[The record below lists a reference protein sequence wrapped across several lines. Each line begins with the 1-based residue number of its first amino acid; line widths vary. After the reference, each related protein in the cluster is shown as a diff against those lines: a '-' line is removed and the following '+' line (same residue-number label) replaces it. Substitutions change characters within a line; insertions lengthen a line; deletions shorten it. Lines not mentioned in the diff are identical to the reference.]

1 MNLSVIF
8 SWNNISSPRMR
19 QSIDSGIRDRFK
31 DELSYLLS
39 CIGTKFPRREA
50 NRYEQRM
57 MLTMDD
63 PADYFI
69 KMSTLIMSV
78 RKKLPDPNEPA
89 RTSYD
94 YGHDAFML
102 TVLEY
107 FGKRFEFL
115 KRSNL
120 GLEMLIYS
128 SKIVFSRW
136 KVSRQASR
144 SRYRA

>member
-1 MNLSVIF
+1 
-8 SWNNISSPRMR
+8 MR

-31 DELSYLLS
+31 NELSYLLS

-69 KMSTLIMSV
+69 KMSTLILSV

-89 RTSYD
+89 KTSYD

-120 GLEMLIYS
+120 GLEKLIS
-128 SKIVFSRW
+128 FD
-136 KVSRQASR
+136 
-144 SRYRA
+144 